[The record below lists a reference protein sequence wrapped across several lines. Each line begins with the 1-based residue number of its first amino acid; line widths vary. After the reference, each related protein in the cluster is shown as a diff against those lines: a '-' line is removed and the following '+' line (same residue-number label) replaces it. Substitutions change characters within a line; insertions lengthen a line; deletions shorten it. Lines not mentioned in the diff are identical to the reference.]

1 MSNFEEDNISRLKF
15 IGKIKKGE
23 KINIKDM
30 VVQPNNVYTKIHRSF
45 VIVDNRNNTLSFI
58 FDTVKK
64 SFEELLH
71 HLDKSQTNLFDLNIS
86 TNMIQDLEN
95 CKIGLV
101 NLKDTYLDDLM
112 FCCKV
117 DTINQDIDA
126 RLEEIKSN
134 YAFIKQKSNPINIP
148 NKNISSPQLTLHS
161 TPVTL
166 QSNPNPQL
174 EHGPCPDSL
183 ASSLSSVDSVP
194 SVLTSK
200 INNNKNKH

>member
-64 SFEELLH
+64 SFEELLQ

-148 NKNISSPQLTLHS
+148 NKHISSSQLTLHS
-161 TPVTL
+161 TPLTL
-166 QSNPNPQL
+166 QSNPIPQL
-174 EHGPCPDSL
+174 ESGSCPDSL
-183 ASSLSSVDSVP
+183 PSSLSSVDSVP
-194 SVLTSK
+194 SILISK